1 MIILWIIT
9 SIVLFSIIV
18 LIHELGHFTA
28 ARKFWVRVEEFGLWI
43 PPRAKKLFK
52 DKKWTLYSLNWL
64 PIGWFVKLTW
74 EMPNT
79 FLVYNKNKEL
89 YNNENL
95 QKDIEN
101 KKDIFDSKWNIVK
114 QDDLKIILNKLKENK
129 ANYNLMNKPSW
140 QQAIIILAWVF
151 MNFLLAAFIFSILF
165 FIWIKPLWI
174 NTKIETNLDLK
185 LIPTYEQAIESGLLI
200 KNPWIVI
207 NPVEWSIA
215 EKAKIKQWDI
225 IQSIWTC
232 EFKMW
237 DYWFCLDENWKET
250 NKLWNHININ
260 SPSDLIKLLK
270 NNKWKKIIIY
280 ANWNIVDEKLSKE
293 INAKIWS
300 FIWWT
305 VYSLKVSEDWKIWA
319 YIWENVSLNSE
330 FEYKYNILDSIK
342 YWTLET
348 YNQTLL
354 TFKWLWILVRKIFNP
369 ETPKERTEALK
380 QVSWPIWIVDFI
392 SHSMK
397 WWIIFLIVIWAIISI
412 NLWVFNLL
420 PIPALDW
427 WRFLFI
433 TVNGLIKNIFWRKA
447 INEKTE
453 WIIHVWFF
461 VLLIALSLLIAY
473 NDISKIIIR

>member
-9 SIVLFSIIV
+9 SIILFSIIV
-18 LIHELGHFTA
+18 LIHELGHFSA

-43 PPRAKKLFK
+43 PPRAKKLFT
-52 DKKWTLYSLNWL
+52 DKKWTLFSLNWL

-79 FLVYNKNKEL
+79 FLVYNEKKEL
-89 YNNENL
+89 YNNEDL

-101 KKDIFDSKWNIVK
+101 KKDIFDSNWDIVK
-114 QDDLKIILNKLKENK
+114 QDDLKIILSKLLENK
-129 ANYNLMNKPSW
+129 ADYNLMNKPSW

-151 MNFLLAAFIFSILF
+151 MNFLLAAIIFSILF
-165 FIWIKPLWI
+165 FIWVKPLWI

-185 LIPTYEQAIESGLLI
+185 LIPTYEQAIESWLLI
-200 KNPWIVI
+200 KNPGVI
-207 NPVEWSIA
+207 ISPVEWSIA
-215 EKAKIKQWDI
+215 EKFNLKEWDI
-225 IQSIWTC
+225 LYEVNTC
-232 EFKMW
+232 DSKML
-237 DYWFCLDENWKET
+237 DYVICEWWEYSKIHYIKEA
-250 NKLWNHININ
+250 
-260 SPSDLIKLLK
+260 SDLIKVLK
-270 NNKWKKIIIY
+270 NNAWTDVAFFRNARILNEEEKKEY
-280 ANWNIVDEKLSKE
+280 NTDYL
-293 INAKIWS
+293 
-300 FIWWT
+300 WWWY
-305 VYSLKVSEDWKIWA
+305 VKVSIPENGKIWA
-319 YIWENVSLNSE
+319 YIWENIELNTE
-330 FEYKYNILDSIK
+330 FEYKYSILKSIK

-369 ETPKERTEALK
+369 ETKEERQEAIQ

-392 SHSMK
+392 SNSME

-433 TVNGLIKNIFWRKA
+433 TVNGLIKKIFWRKA
-447 INEKTE
+447 ISEKTE

>member
-18 LIHELGHFTA
+18 LIHEWWHFTA

-43 PPRAKKLFK
+43 PPRAKKLFT
-52 DKKWTLYSLNWL
+52 DKKWTLFTLNWL

-79 FLVYNKNKEL
+79 FLVYNEKKEL
-89 YNNENL
+89 YNNSDLE
-95 QKDIEN
+95 KDILE
-101 KKDIFDSKWNIVK
+101 KKDIFDSKWDKITK
-114 QDDLKIILNKLKENK
+114 DDKKEILEKLIENR
-129 ANYNLMNKPSW
+129 ADYNLMNKPAW

-151 MNFLLAAFIFSILF
+151 MNFLLAIIIFSILF

-185 LIPTYEQAIESGLLI
+185 LIPTYSWAIESWLLI
-200 KNPWIVI
+200 KKEWLIL
-207 NPVEWSIA
+207 NPVEWSLA
-215 EKAKIKQWDI
+215 EKYWIKSWDI
-225 IQSIWTC
+225 LLDINWIKTNNPKKMISILS
-232 EFKMW
+232 M
-237 DYWFCLDENWKET
+237 
-250 NKLWNHININ
+250 NKNEELNFHFIN
-260 SPSDLIKLLK
+260 SD
-270 NNKWKKIIIY
+270 KKIQ
-280 ANWNIVDEKLSKE
+280 
-293 INAKIWS
+293 IW
-300 FIWWT
+300 
-305 VYSLKVSEDWKIWA
+305 KDWKIWS
-319 YIWENVSLNSE
+319 YVWENIELNKD
-330 FEYKYNILDSIK
+330 FEYKYSLIDSVK

-369 ETPKERTEALK
+369 ETPKERTEALA

-392 SHSMK
+392 SHSMQ
-397 WWIIFLIVIWAIISI
+397 WWFIFLIVIWAIISI

-433 TVNGLIKNIFWRKA
+433 TVNGLIKKIFWRKA
-447 INEKTE
+447 ISEKTE
-453 WIIHVWFF
+453 WYIHVWFF
-461 VLLIALSLLIAY
+461 ILLIALSLLIAY

>member
-9 SIVLFSIIV
+9 SIILFSIIV
-18 LIHELGHFTA
+18 LIHEWWHFAA

-43 PPRAKKLFK
+43 PPRAKKLFT
-52 DKKWTLYSLNWL
+52 DKKWTLFTLNWL

-74 EMPNT
+74 EIPNT
-79 FLVYNKNKEL
+79 FLVYNEKEEL
-89 YNNENL
+89 YNNSDLE
-95 QKDIEN
+95 KDILEN
-101 KKDIFDSKWNIVK
+101 KDIFDSKWE
-114 QDDLKIILNKLKENK
+114 KINKKDKEEILEKLKENK
-129 ANYNLMNKPSW
+129 ADYNLMNKPAW

-151 MNFLLAAFIFSILF
+151 MNFLLAIVIFSILF

-185 LIPTYEQAIESGLLI
+185 LIPTYEQAIQSGLLI
-200 KNPWIVI
+200 KKPWVII
-207 NPVEWSIA
+207 NPVEWSPA
-215 EKAKIKQWDI
+215 EKAHIKAWDI
-225 IQSIWTC
+225 IQNIWTC
-232 EFKMW
+232 KFEMW
-237 DYWFCLDENWKET
+237 KYWFCLDKNWNET
-250 NKLWNHININ
+250 NELWKYYDIN
-260 SPSDLIKLLK
+260 SPKDLIKILE

-280 ANWNIVDEKLSKE
+280 ANWTLVDEKLSKE
-293 INAKIWS
+293 LNAEVWS
-300 FIWWT
+300 FVWWK
-305 VYSLKVSEDWKIWA
+305 VYWLRVSDDWKIWA
-319 YIWENVSLNSE
+319 YIWENLELNTD
-330 FEYKYNILDSIK
+330 FEYKYSIIDSIK

-369 ETPKERTEALK
+369 ETPKEREEAIA

-392 SHSMK
+392 SHSMQ

-433 TVNGLIKNIFWRKA
+433 TINGLIKKIFWRKA
-447 INEKTE
+447 ISEKTE
-453 WIIHVWFF
+453 WYIHVWFF
-461 VLLIALSLLIAY
+461 IVLIALSLLIAY